1 MEPRPA
7 RIIITRPR
15 EPKTR
20 QPRLVVIIGRCSTRT
35 RKREAMAL
43 LVTNNSVRTIKIA
56 LNNLQAVET
65 TSATKTK
72 QHKAKAEKVVT
83 TISARIIRSVAR
95 TSIRMVTS
103 TVLKVVMK
111 NKRDKE
117 VELQFKINLLNHH
130 SSRRN
135 MFRSS
140 QSKMEKASNSNN
152 SSNSNHNHNHNR
164 SSTRPSKRKRME
176 VTTTS
181 VVETRKAHSSR
192 CTTRRSRT
200 RAIRK
205 TRQNKSSSPRVSK
218 QQLLVAKT
226 AKVIRQHRSRFCA
239 QMSPYPEAVNSVS
252 VPNKFCLN

>member
-35 RKREAMAL
+35 RKREVMAL

-72 QHKAKAEKVVT
+72 HKAKAEKVVT
-83 TISARIIRSVAR
+83 TISARIIRSVAK
-95 TSIRMVTS
+95 TSIRTVTS

-117 VELQFKINLLNHH
+117 ELQVKINLLNHH

-135 MFRSS
+135 MFKSS
-140 QSKMEKASNSNN
+140 QSNMEKASNSNN
-152 SSNSNHNHNHNR
+152 SNHNHNR